1 MSQWDAEKAR
11 QYYSVSHWGDG
22 YFDIDTTGHLVV
34 YPKGPAN
41 SEAIPLAEIVK
52 QASDSGL
59 SLPLLLHFTDI
70 LHHRVAILSDAFH
83 QAMQQVRYQGEYTV
97 VYPIKVNQQR
107 SVVEA
112 IAAAGHRV
120 GLEAGSKPELLA
132 VMATAN
138 PDKGMIVCN
147 GYKDMEFIRLAMTG
161 RRMGFR
167 IFLVVEKLSE
177 LQKIIDVSRSMA
189 VQPLIGVRI
198 RLASSGAGKWQ
209 NTGGTK
215 AKFGLSTAQ
224 LLQLVQQLESEG
236 LLGSLAMLHFHMGS
250 QIANIDD
257 IEHGVEECGRYYASL
272 CQMGA
277 SIKYVNIG
285 GGLGVD
291 YDGTRSKNFFSMNY
305 SIEQYARTI
314 VNTLSDICSQ
324 NHLPYPDIISESGR
338 ALTAHHAVLVTNVT
352 DIEKTAKENQVP
364 EQQENDPEFIQG
376 LFQLL
381 DALSTENASSIY
393 TDAGAHLN
401 RMYQRFNRGRIDL
414 SLRARAEA
422 IFVIICLRV
431 QRLLR
436 VSNNDNHKLL
446 NELDTK
452 LADKFFCNYSIFQSI
467 PDVWALEQIFPIL
480 PLNRLNEEPVRRVI
494 IEDITCDSDGRIDSY
509 VDNGDVAPALLLHEL
524 NDGEPYLLGIFLVG
538 AYQEILGDMH
548 NLFGDENSVD
558 VKVGEDGYTLIEKRP
573 GNTVASVL
581 SYVHFDPEDIRK
593 NYQEK
598 IAHMDHLDAQQ
609 KQDSLAI
616 LEQGLQ
622 AYTYLQS
629 H

>member
-1 MSQWDAEKAR
+1 MSQWDVEKAR

-22 YFDIDTTGHLVV
+22 YFDIDSVGNVVV
-34 YPKGPAN
+34 YPKGPAK
-41 SEAIPLAEIVK
+41 SDAILLSEIVE
-52 QASDSGL
+52 QASDRGL

-70 LHHRVAILSDAFH
+70 LHHRVAMLCNAFQ

-97 VYPIKVNQQR
+97 VYPVKVNQQR
-107 SVVEA
+107 SVVAA
-112 IAAAGHRV
+112 IASAGDRV

-132 VMATAN
+132 VMAAAN
-138 PDKGMIVCN
+138 PDNGMIVCN

-167 IFLVVEKLSE
+167 TFIVVEKLSE
-177 LQKIIDVSRSMA
+177 LQKIIDVSKSMA
-189 VQPLIGVRI
+189 VSPLIGARI
-198 RLASSGAGKWQ
+198 RLASIGAGKWQ
-209 NTGGTK
+209 NTGGAR
-215 AKFGLSTAQ
+215 AKFGLSAAQ

-236 LLGSLAMLHFHMGS
+236 LLDSLAMLHFHMGS

-257 IEHGVEECGRYYASL
+257 IKHGVEECGRYYASL
-272 CQMGA
+272 CRMGA
-277 SIKYVNIG
+277 NIKYVNIG

-291 YDGTRSKNFFSMNY
+291 YDGTRSKNYFSMNY
-305 SIEQYARTI
+305 SIEQYASTI

-324 NHLPYPDIISESGR
+324 NDLPYPDIISESGR

-352 DIEKTAKENQVP
+352 DIEKTARESQVP
-364 EQQENDPEFIQG
+364 APQDNDPEFVQA

-381 DALSTENASSIY
+381 DSLSAENASSIY
-393 TDAGAHLN
+393 TDASAHLDS
-401 RMYQRFNRGRIDL
+401 MYQQFSRGQIDL
-414 SLRARAEA
+414 PLRARAEA

-436 VSNNDNHKLL
+436 VSNIDEHKLL

-467 PDVWALEQIFPIL
+467 PDVWAMDQIFPIL
-480 PLNRLNEEPVRRVI
+480 PLNRLHEEPVRRVI
-494 IEDITCDSDGRIDSY
+494 IEDITCDSDGRIDYY
-509 VDNGDVAPALLLHEL
+509 VDNSDVAPALMLHEL
-524 NDGEPYLLGIFLVG
+524 DHGEPYLLGIFLVG

-548 NLFGDENSVD
+548 NLFGDENSVHIKLD
-558 VKVGEDGYTLIEKRP
+558 EQGYTLTEERP

-581 SYVHFDPEDIRK
+581 SYVHFDLEDLRK

-598 IAHMDHLDAQQ
+598 IASMDHLDAQQ

-622 AYTYLQS
+622 AYTYLQG